1 LTAEEAKTRAEAA
14 FTRKES
20 QVREGSNAMADYQAA
35 RTAEAEKTVR
45 LRALRLARD
54 AEAKTQQ
61 ATRQPNRR
69 SRANRGSR
77 VTRSPRQRSSPAASR
92 RDSVI

>member
-1 LTAEEAKTRAEAA
+1 LTTEQAKTRAEAA

-20 QVREGSNAMADYQAA
+20 QVREGSKAMADYQAA
-35 RTAEAEKTVR
+35 RAAEAEKTVR

-61 ATRQPNRR
+61 ATRQPKRH
-69 SRANRGSR
+69 SRANHGSR
-77 VTRSPRQRSSPAASR
+77 LIRSARRRSSPAASR
-92 RDSVI
+92 GDSVI